1 VGPRHFS
8 TKNVPD
14 RHERKRLLAGERKN
28 VTAYTVTENPKIISA
43 FLPQQQTHRRERRN
57 PAT

>member
-1 VGPRHFS
+1 M
-8 TKNVPD
+8 PD

-28 VTAYTVTENPKIISA
+28 VAPNTVTENTEIISA
-43 FLPQQQTHRRERRN
+43 FLPQQQSHCRQRRN